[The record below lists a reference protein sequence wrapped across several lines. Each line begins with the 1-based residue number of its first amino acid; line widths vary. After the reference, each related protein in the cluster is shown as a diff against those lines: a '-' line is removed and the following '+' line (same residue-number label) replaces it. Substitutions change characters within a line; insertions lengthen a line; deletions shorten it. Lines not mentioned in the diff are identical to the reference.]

1 MRRAFII
8 HEVIHKN
15 NAAVDQLVKGDFSW
29 ASRIFLMSLQL
40 VQKALADAVEESE
53 SVSHRN
59 NRDVVSTLAVQIPLT
74 PDQSCLIFSCQK
86 NPWNPQKSSAEQE
99 GEKKKTDCM
108 ELITRD
114 DDDAETHHRRKYA
127 VGFYQYAIKI
137 VPSRNLTI
145 FTKACEAMAGII
157 TFNLG
162 QVYLIQSLSNYSGVS
177 IRSLEQAR
185 SLYERSYRLTT
196 EYGVASVMDS
206 GRVMGTLSNLAL
218 ANHLL
223 NNEGNADQCLQ
234 TLLAVIVYLRQYH
247 EEWNAARQSEHEPS
261 FADMHTQF
269 LETMALF
276 VLREALTAPAA

>member
-8 HEVIHKN
+8 HEVIHRN
-15 NAAVDQLVKGDFSW
+15 NDAVDQLVKGDFSW
-29 ASRIFLMSLQL
+29 AIRIFLLSLQL
-40 VQKALADAVEESE
+40 VQKALAETEEESE
-53 SVSHRN
+53 SVSQQN
-59 NRDVVSTLAVQIPLT
+59 NKVIVSTLAIHIPLT
-74 PDQSCLIFSCQK
+74 PAQLCLIFSCQK
-86 NPWNPQKSSAEQE
+86 TPCNPQKSAEQE
-99 GEKKKTDCM
+99 GETKIDCI
-108 ELITRD
+108 ELIAN
-114 DDDAETHHRRKYA
+114 DAETHRRRKYA
-127 VGFYQYAIKI
+127 VGFYQYAMKI
-137 VPSRNLTI
+137 VPTRYLTML
-145 FTKACEAMAGII
+145 TKACEAMAGII

-162 QVYLIQSLSNYSGVS
+162 QVYLIQSLSNPSGVS

-196 EYGVASVMDS
+196 EHGAASMMDS

-247 EEWNAARQSEHEPS
+247 EEWSAARQSEHEPS

-269 LETMALF
+269 LEAMALF
-276 VLREALTAPAA
+276 VLREARTAPAA